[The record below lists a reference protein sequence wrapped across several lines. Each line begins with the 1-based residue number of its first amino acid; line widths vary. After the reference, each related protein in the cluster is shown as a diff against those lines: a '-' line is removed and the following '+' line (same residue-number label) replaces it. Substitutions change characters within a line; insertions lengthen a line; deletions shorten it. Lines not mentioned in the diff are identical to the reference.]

1 MSLPGCS
8 AGTVEGRES
17 TWQRV
22 LRYGPRVLREFL
34 AYYRPHRRL
43 LLLDFGCSALS
54 GVLELGFPM
63 AVRAFIDRLLPQ
75 GDVGLILLAILLLL
89 AIYVA
94 NAGLL
99 AVVNYWGH
107 VLGIG
112 IETEMRRRAFEHLQ
126 SLSMRFYDQQKTGHL
141 VGRVTTDL
149 ADIGEVAH
157 HGPEDLLVALL
168 TFIGAFALMVSVS
181 VPLAMVAGLAVPIAV
196 WLVAHYGSRMDRAW
210 QAQFRRVARFNA
222 RIEENVGGVR
232 VVQAFANERHE
243 RDLFAAENAEY
254 RREKIGAYALMAR
267 SLTLNYLGMRVV
279 QVVVMLG
286 GTALIVRGQLS
297 IGDFVAF
304 LLLVSVFYRPL
315 DKIGSMIEVY
325 PRGLAGFR
333 RYRELLALRPDV
345 TDAPGAI
352 EAAPFRGTIHFEGV
366 RFGYEPGRPVLTG
379 LDLVLPAGETVAVVG
394 PSGAG
399 KTTLCALLPRFYDVD
414 SGRITVDGID
424 VRQMTRAS
432 LRRQIGIVEQD
443 VFLFAGSIRDNVA
456 YGRLGASD
464 RDVMDA
470 VRRARLEDLVASL
483 PDGLDTEV
491 GERGARLSG
500 GQKQRI
506 AIARIFL
513 KNPPILIL
521 DEATSALDSETERAI
536 QASLAELAEGRTTLV
551 IAHRLATVRGA
562 DRIVVLSG
570 EGVLEQGRH
579 DVLLEAGGAYSRL
592 HAAQFGA

>member
-1 MSLPGCS
+1 M
-8 AGTVEGRES
+8 
-17 TWQRV
+17 
-22 LRYGPRVLREFL
+22 LREFL
-34 AYYRPHRRL
+34 SYYRPHRRL

-63 AVRAFIDRLLPQ
+63 AVRLFIDRLLPA
-75 GDVGLILLAILLLL
+75 GDVPMILLAIAGLLLL
-89 AIYVA
+89 YVS

-126 SLSMRFYDQQKTGHL
+126 GLSMRFYDEQKTGHL
-141 VGRVTTDL
+141 VSRVTTDL

-168 TFIGAFALMVSVS
+168 TFIGAFVLMLLVSP
-181 VPLAMVAGLAVPIAV
+181 PLALVAGIAVPVAA
-196 WLVAHYGSRMDRAW
+196 WLVTHYGARMDRAW

-243 RDLFAAENAEY
+243 RALFAEENAQY
-254 RREKIGAYALMAR
+254 RQEKLGAYRLMAQ
-267 SLTLNYLGMRVV
+267 SLTLNYLGMRMV

-286 GTALIVRGQLS
+286 GTALIVRGGLS

-304 LLLVSVFYRPL
+304 LLLVGVFYRPL
-315 DKIGSMIEVY
+315 DKIGAMIEVY

-333 RYRELLALRPDV
+333 RYRELLALQPDV
-345 TDAPGAI
+345 QDRPGAR
-352 EAAPFRGTIHFEGV
+352 EAPPLRGDIRFEGV
-366 RFGYEPGRPVLTG
+366 SFGYAPGQPVLRG
-379 LDLVLPAGETVAVVG
+379 FDLDVGAGETVAVVG

-414 SGRITVDGID
+414 AGRITIDGID
-424 VRQMTRAS
+424 VRDITRAS
-432 LRRQIGIVEQD
+432 LRRQIGIVEQE

-456 YGRLGASD
+456 YGRLGAD
-464 RDVMDA
+464 DAEIMDA
-470 VRRARLEDLVASL
+470 IRRARLEELVAGL
-483 PDGLDTEV
+483 PAGLDTEV
-491 GERGARLSG
+491 GERGAKLSG

-536 QASLAELAEGRTTLV
+536 QRSLAELAQGRTTLV
-551 IAHRLATVRGA
+551 IAHRLATVREA
-562 DRIVVLSG
+562 DRIVVMSAA
-570 EGVLEQGRH
+570 GVVEQGPH
-579 DVLLEAGGAYSRL
+579 AALLQARGAYAGL
-592 HAAQFGA
+592 YAAQFGE